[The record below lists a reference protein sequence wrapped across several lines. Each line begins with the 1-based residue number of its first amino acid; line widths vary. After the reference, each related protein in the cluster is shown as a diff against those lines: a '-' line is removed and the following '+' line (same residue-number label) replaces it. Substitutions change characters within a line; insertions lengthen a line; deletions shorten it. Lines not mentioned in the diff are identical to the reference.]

1 LITASAKFIVHSRQ
15 EQGWNLMHNSSK
27 PSSVVLARGWQTL
40 SIFIDTDRLPT
51 DRTPYTTNHHPRQDP
66 R

>member
-1 LITASAKFIVHSRQ
+1 
-15 EQGWNLMHNSSK
+15 MHNSSK
-27 PSSVVLARGWQTL
+27 PSSVVLARVWQTL

-51 DRTPYTTNHHPRQDP
+51 DRTPYTTNHHPRQDH